1 MQGDAGP
8 GWGSLLVLGAKMELS
23 MWQWRVFH
31 EDKFMLV
38 LRKHIFIK
46 NFDQSMDLTHWESHS
61 EHDLHSIHGRS
72 FQISINVY
80 RRVSCR
86 FGWVNVVQKG

>member
-1 MQGDAGP
+1 M
-8 GWGSLLVLGAKMELS
+8 S
-23 MWQWRVFH
+23 
-31 EDKFMLV
+31 V
-38 LRKHIFIK
+38 LRKEMFFTK
-46 NFDQSMDLTHWESHS
+46 DFDQSMDLSHWESHS

-72 FQISINVY
+72 FRIYINVY